1 MSNEDEKD
9 SPKYTAPALEKGL
22 DIVEFLARTT
32 EPKTVNEIAQ
42 GLARSR
48 GEIFRMLSVLER
60 RGIIQKTRNG
70 DTFEIT
76 DKLFSLRQ
84 QRSFATQATAIAIP
98 KMEDFC
104 QITGQ
109 SCHLALRTKA
119 EIIVILRVEHP
130 ENLNISVPVG
140 HRRAIHDS
148 PSGLCILAFSDSA
161 TVDEVLQHGSR
172 KLSKDEQKKIRNR
185 IEQIAAVGY
194 ASIEESFAFGLS
206 GLSAPIVDTVTG
218 RCNMALTTTM
228 LHEVSKSS
236 ADQAMIIQ
244 ELTRCASEISEQYS
258 A

>member
-1 MSNEDEKD
+1 MSIEDEKD

-32 EPKTVNEIAQ
+32 EPKTINEIAQ

-109 SCHLALRTKA
+109 SCHLALRSKT

-130 ENLNISVPVG
+130 DNLNISVPVG
-140 HRRAIHDS
+140 HRRAIYDS
-148 PSGLCILAFSDSA
+148 PSGLCILAFSNSA
-161 TVDEVLQHGSR
+161 TVDAVLQHGSR
-172 KLSKDEQKKIRNR
+172 KLSKDQEKKIRDR
-185 IEQIAAVGY
+185 LAKIAAAGY
-194 ASIEESFAFGLS
+194 ATVEQSFAFGLS

>member
-130 ENLNISVPVG
+130 ENLNMSVPVG
-140 HRRAIHDS
+140 HRRAIYDS

-161 TVDEVLQHGSR
+161 TVDAVLQHGSR
-172 KLSKDEQKKIRNR
+172 KLSKDEQKTIRDR
-185 IEQIAAVGY
+185 IAQIASAGY
-194 ASIEESFAFGLS
+194 AAIEESFVFGVN
-206 GLSAPIVDTVTG
+206 GISAPIVDTVTG

-236 ADQAMIIQ
+236 ADQATIIQ
-244 ELTRCASEISEQYS
+244 ELTRCAAEISEQYS

>member
-1 MSNEDEKD
+1 MSIEDEKD
-9 SPKYTAPALEKGL
+9 NPKYTAPALEKGL
-22 DIVEFLARTT
+22 DIVEFLAKTT
-32 EPKTVNEIAQ
+32 EPKTVNEIAH

-104 QITGQ
+104 QQTGQ
-109 SCHLALRTKA
+109 SCHLALRSNN

-140 HRRAIHDS
+140 HRRGIYDS
-148 PSGLCILAFSDSA
+148 PSGLCILAFSDASI
-161 TVDEVLQHGSR
+161 VDAALQNGGR
-172 KLSKDEQKKIRNR
+172 KLSKGEQKKIREK
-185 IEQIAAVGY
+185 IENIASAGY
-194 ASIEESFAFGLS
+194 ASVEESFAFGVS
-206 GLSAPIVDTVTG
+206 GLSAPIVDTITG

-236 ADQAMIIQ
+236 SDRASITEQ
-244 ELTRCASEISEQYS
+244 LTRCASEISEQYS